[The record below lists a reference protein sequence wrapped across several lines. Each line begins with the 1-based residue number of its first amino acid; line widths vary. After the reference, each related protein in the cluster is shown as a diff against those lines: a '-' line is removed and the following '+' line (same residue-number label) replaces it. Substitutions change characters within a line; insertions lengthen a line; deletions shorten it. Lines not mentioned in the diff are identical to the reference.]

1 MSPFR
6 YGVISDIHAN
16 LQALEA
22 VTGAL
27 ERIGVDRYLCPGDL
41 VGYGAQPNECL
52 EVVAGLEAVCVAGNH
67 DLMAIGELP
76 TDKCIP
82 LGRRAIRWTRDVLSD
97 EARAYLCALPRRA
110 EAEGGI
116 VIAHGALHDPERYI
130 LTTDQAGAELDR
142 LAREHPGSRALA
154 VGHTHQAFACDGR
167 RTAGEPA
174 TEGEL
179 ALAGARAWLLNPG
192 AVGQWRATAS
202 STRNR
207 ATSSIHRSY
216 RWMSARTGIGQMRRR
231 RETWAHVHDHHPARR
246 PRRARRRRPH
256 RHRRPRRARKMA
268 REHAVELRT
277 VAPPEAFEEELEAG
291 LRLEASGW
299 KGQEGTAILSSPAMA
314 SFYRD
319 IARDALERGELRFS
333 TLRLD
338 GRLVAFDLAVLSQR
352 RYFLLKTAYDES
364 VRRLAPGLVLR
375 RAVIE
380 RCFELDLLAHE
391 FLGIDMP
398 WKQLF
403 ATDTRLH
410 VRWRS
415 YERRPLPIAR
425 YAYRGVLRPAVKRAV
440 RR

>member
-1 MSPFR
+1 VAHREEWIEDPARIAAIGHAWDELASLSPAPFSRQAWFSAWWQRFGRGRLATCVLWDDGELVAGFPLRARSRRLFALANTETPAFR
-6 YGVISDIHAN
+6 PVARDADSLARVSAAVVSAAPVLEVAN
-16 LQALEA
+16 LPMNGPAHEALDA
-22 VTGAL
+22 
-27 ERIGVDRYLCPGDL
+27 
-41 VGYGAQPNECL
+41 
-52 EVVAGLEAVCVAGNH
+52 
-67 DLMAIGELP
+67 
-76 TDKCIP
+76 
-82 LGRRAIRWTRDVLSD
+82 
-97 EARAYLCALPRRA
+97 
-110 EAEGGI
+110 
-116 VIAHGALHDPERYI
+116 
-130 LTTDQAGAELDR
+130 
-142 LAREHPGSRALA
+142 
-154 VGHTHQAFACDGR
+154 
-167 RTAGEPA
+167 
-174 TEGEL
+174 
-179 ALAGARAWLLNPG
+179 
-192 AVGQWRATAS
+192 AS
-202 STRNR
+202 
-207 ATSSIHRSY
+207 
-216 RWMSARTGIGQMRRR
+216 
-231 RETWAHVHDHHPARR
+231 V
-246 PRRARRRRPH
+246 RARRLNATVVHYGSPLTGTTGTFAAYRAERKD
-256 RHRRPRRARKMA
+256 RWKEIERRARKMA

-319 IARDALERGELRFS
+319 IARDALEHGELRFS

-403 ATDTRLH
+403 ATETRLH

>member
-1 MSPFR
+1 VSPFR

-82 LGRRAIRWTRDVLSD
+82 LGRRAIRWTRDVRSD

-142 LAREHPGSRALA
+142 LAREHPGSRALV

-179 ALAGARAWLLNPG
+179 ALAGAPAWLLNPG
-192 AVGQWRATAS
+192 AVGQSRERRAVARFMVLDLDRDRAS
-202 STRNR
+202 FP
-207 ATSSIHRSY
+207 
-216 RWMSARTGIGQMRRR
+216 RRR
-231 RETWAHVHDHHPARR
+231 LRRGACEAGAAKPRPAR
-246 PRRARRRRPH
+246 P
-256 RHRRPRRARKMA
+256 
-268 REHAVELRT
+268 LG
-277 VAPPEAFEEELEAG
+277 APAP
-291 LRLEASGW
+291 
-299 KGQEGTAILSSPAMA
+299 
-314 SFYRD
+314 
-319 IARDALERGELRFS
+319 DALEGCPAAEPPGAKAGQAPDRRSAPRSNGASLRPGRTRAGAYTAGGAGRSSSFDGLEGPKPHGPSGVGGERQ
-333 TLRLD
+333 TQRAHQRP
-338 GRLVAFDLAVLSQR
+338 GGEQR
-352 RYFLLKTAYDES
+352 RD
-364 VRRLAPGLVLR
+364 RLEQPEERDAVSSAVAAAAA
-375 RAVIE
+375 RAA
-380 RCFELDLLAHE
+380 RGSSA
-391 FLGIDMP
+391 
-398 WKQLF
+398 
-403 ATDTRLH
+403 
-410 VRWRS
+410 
-415 YERRPLPIAR
+415 RPNAMIVPIA
-425 YAYRGVLRPAVKRAV
+425 ANRPSAFA
-440 RR
+440 